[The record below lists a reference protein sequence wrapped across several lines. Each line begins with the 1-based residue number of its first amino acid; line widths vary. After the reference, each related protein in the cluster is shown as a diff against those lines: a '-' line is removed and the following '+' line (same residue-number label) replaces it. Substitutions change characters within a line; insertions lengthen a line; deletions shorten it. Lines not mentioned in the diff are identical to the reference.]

1 MRPGPLGRSACR
13 WVSFVCVCV
22 PSPTGAQLSPP
33 TLTNPPHPLPAGA
46 EMQPYVQ
53 MVLNNLVEIINRPN
67 TPKTL
72 LENTGEA
79 GGGHSGTP
87 RQGVLFAGG
96 GPAVHSPPDLFPLP
110 TAITI
115 GRLGFVCPQ
124 EVAPMLQQF
133 IRPW

>member
-1 MRPGPLGRSACR
+1 
-13 WVSFVCVCV
+13 
-22 PSPTGAQLSPP
+22 
-33 TLTNPPHPLPAGA
+33 
-46 EMQPYVQ
+46 MQPYVP

-79 GGGHSGTP
+79 LRGSPNSSWVSGGVP
-87 RQGVLFAGG
+87 KIF
-96 GPAVHSPPDLFPLP
+96 SPSPKSSIRVPPLP
-110 TAITI
+110 SPAITI